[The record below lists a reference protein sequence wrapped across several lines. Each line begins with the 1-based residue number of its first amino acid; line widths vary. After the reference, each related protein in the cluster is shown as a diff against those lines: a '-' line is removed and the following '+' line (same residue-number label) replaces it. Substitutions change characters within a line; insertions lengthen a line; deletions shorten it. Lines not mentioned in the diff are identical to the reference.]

1 MIQVTLTFEDQ
12 DALVAFFT
20 RGATPVVAQAEAAKT
35 VEKAAKAPKTVTAK
49 AVAVPADTQP
59 VSETVGSPIKTP
71 APVVPEP
78 AAESPSEPAPAH
90 TLETVRAKLAAM
102 SQAGKQAQVKELI
115 ASMGAAKLTDIKAE
129 QYADLMTKAGAL

>member
-1 MIQVTLTFEDQ
+1 MIQVTLHFETQ

-59 VSETVGSPIKTP
+59 VSETATA
-71 APVVPEP
+71 APQEVHAQPEP
-78 AAESPSEPAPAH
+78 APASPSEPAPAL
-90 TLETVRAKLAAM
+90 TLEAVRAKLAAL

>member
-20 RGATPVVAQAEAAKT
+20 RGATPVAAVTETAK
-35 VEKAAKAPKTVTAK
+35 VIEKAAKAPKTVTAK

-59 VSETVGSPIKTP
+59 VSETATA
-71 APVVPEP
+71 APQEVHAQPEP
-78 AAESPSEPAPAH
+78 AQASPSEPAPAL
-90 TLETVRAKLAAM
+90 TLEAVRAKLAAL

-115 ASMGAAKLTDIKAE
+115 ASMGAAKLTDVKVE
-129 QYADLMTKAGAL
+129 QYADLMAKAGAL